1 MPVRDQST
9 APEGRVNPKPEP
21 ATATGKID
29 AGILELAE
37 KTGRSGLTE
46 MQQKTCDYCCASFG
60 DTSFTVGMFCAQ
72 TGVVATE
79 ALAALREL
87 HSFGIIRCPVND
99 GGQMLYQ
106 MVPGIVHPKAAGVRF

>member
-1 MPVRDQST
+1 MGVKDRST
-9 APEGRVNPKPEP
+9 APDGRENPEP
-21 ATATGKID
+21 EAPTATGKID

-72 TGVVATE
+72 TGVDAAE
-79 ALAALREL
+79 ALYALKEL
-87 HSFGIIRCPVND
+87 HEFGIVRCPVND

-106 MVPGIVHPKAAGVRF
+106 MVPGIVHPKAPGVRF

>member
-1 MPVRDQST
+1 MGVKDRNT
-9 APEGRVNPKPEP
+9 APAGRENPELEP
-21 ATATGKID
+21 QTATGKIN

-37 KTGRSGLTE
+37 QTGRSGLTE

-72 TGVVATE
+72 TGVDAPS
-79 ALAALREL
+79 ALAALNEL
-87 HSFGIIRCPVND
+87 HSYGIIRCPVND

-106 MVPGIVHPKAAGVRF
+106 MVPGVVHPKAAGVRF

>member
-1 MPVRDQST
+1 MGVKDRNT
-9 APEGRVNPKPEP
+9 APDGRENPKPEP
-21 ATATGKID
+21 ASATGKIEE
-29 AGILELAE
+29 AILERAE
-37 KTGRSGLTE
+37 QTGRSGLTE
-46 MQQKTCDYCCASFG
+46 MQQKTCDYCCSAFG

-79 ALAALREL
+79 ALAALTEL

-99 GGQMLYQ
+99 GGQMLFQ